1 MKKNE
6 LNHKI
11 HLSEGNIKSKNTDEV
26 LFLTWSLPSREC
38 CPYSTELCRKKC
50 FAKKN
55 ETFKTVRDSRHRN
68 LEESKKD
75 TFVKDMIKHFEYHL
89 QRPKVQNKL
98 IIVRIH
104 TSGDFYSFDYFDKW
118 VSIARHFRD
127 NDKIL
132 FQAYTKSIKYVWDW
146 IVGDLEEELIT
157 EQEVQD
163 GLDEINIHLVYSIW
177 NDTNIEDI
185 KIATELL
192 STEDTTMQTFTALPK
207 EEIEEAVK
215 NGSFLC
221 EGDCGHCKECYT
233 GNSKKVVI
241 PYH

>member
-6 LNHKI
+6 LNHRI

-38 CPYSTELCRKKC
+38 CPYSTEMCKKKC

-75 TFVKDMIKHFEYHL
+75 TFVKDMIDHLTYQL
-89 QRPKVQNKL
+89 QRPKAKDKL

-104 TSGDFYSFDYFDKW
+104 TSGDFYSLEYLDKW
-118 VSIARHFRD
+118 IEISNFFK
-127 NDKIL
+127 DKIL
-132 FQAYTKSIKYVWDW
+132 FQTYTKSMPIIKERN
-146 IVGDLEEELIT
+146 INNT
-157 EQEVQD
+157 
-163 GLDEINIHLVYSIW
+163 NIHFVWSIW
-177 NDTNIEDI
+177 HDTPKEYNDLAHKMN
-185 KIATELL
+185 
-192 STEDTTMQTFTALPK
+192 MQTFTALPK
-207 EEIEEAVK
+207 NEIDEAVK
-215 NGSFLC
+215 NGAFLC

-233 GNSKKVVI
+233 GSSKNVVI